1 MAILRVLS
9 VLWFVTVLCFPA
21 YGEQNQWKD
30 EKGDAG
36 IAAKY
41 VDWAQA
47 AIDAGRWADALV
59 ALERGSDFA
68 DVSSDISYLLACVR
82 AHEDA
87 PTRAVLETLR
97 RALEANQWNRFSSEV
112 ARLFEAE
119 ILIRLRNYAEAL
131 HILAVLPSN
140 AYTAYLQ
147 LLALKGTGD
156 RESFRALMAKTL
168 EAYPRDP
175 RPVRL
180 LFDYADQFPAGDD
193 VPLVALALRRLP
205 ALLKVDR
212 ELAYRG
218 VPFIHNIEAARTIIG
233 AYRATNDGVPA
244 SIPAALYLGLIDET
258 QAIDELFHP
267 YKEAL
272 LGGLGG
278 LDPPKE
284 VTLNKSLLQ
293 PVWALLRHDEG
304 RESFKR
310 NLLRFSGVI
319 TEDMDQ
325 DGYVESWVR
334 YKDGMIT
341 GYSHDTDQDGLP
353 ELIVSFMAGVPIGA
367 EFFSGESVADRV
379 KAAVQ
384 WETYPAVLETEL
396 EGVRYHARF
405 REFFFAPLRF
415 TVLFESGFLYPEWD
429 ALGGNLSRRNL
440 LSSATLVERPGKE
453 IKGTIEQ
460 MDFAQGIPQ
469 KARVFLDGQ
478 LVSEIIFQLGRPTIQ
493 RIDLDM
499 DGRMET
505 TRRLYQVQG
514 DADPVN
520 YKLIIEFSESD
531 WDGDGICE
539 YSEQYVFKDD
549 AELRIL
555 RSWDMD
561 RDGRREYVETVM
573 RD

>member
-9 VLWFVTVLCFPA
+9 VLWFVMVLCFPT
-21 YGEQNQWKD
+21 YTDQNQWM
-30 EKGDAG
+30 EGDAR

-59 ALERGSDFA
+59 ALERGADFA

-87 PTRAVLETLR
+87 SKRVVLEVLR
-97 RALEANQWNRFSSEV
+97 RALEANQWNRFSPEV

-119 ILIRLRNYAEAL
+119 ILIRLRNYSEAL
-131 HILAVLPSN
+131 HILAVLPPN

-244 SIPAALYLGLIDET
+244 SIPVALYLGLIDET

-267 YKEAL
+267 HKEAL
-272 LGGLGG
+272 PGGLGG

-284 VTLNKSLLQ
+284 VTLDKSLLQ

-304 RESFKR
+304 RASFTR

-319 TEDMDQ
+319 TEDVDQ

-334 YKDGMIT
+334 YKDGMII

-367 EFFSGESVADRV
+367 KFFSGEGERV
-379 KAAVQ
+379 AVQ

-396 EGVRYHARF
+396 EGGRYRARF

-429 ALGGNLSRRNL
+429 ALGGKLSRRNL
-440 LSSATLVERPGKE
+440 LSSVTSIERPGQE

-460 MDFAQGIPQ
+460 VDFAQGIPQ
-469 KARVFLDGQ
+469 KARVFLDGR
-478 LVSEIIFQLGRPTIQ
+478 LVSETIFQLGRPIIQ

-499 DGRMET
+499 DGRLET
-505 TRRLYQVQG
+505 TRRLQQVQG

-539 YSEQYVFKDD
+539 YSEQYVFNDG
-549 AELRIL
+549 LRIL

-573 RD
+573 KD